1 MKIQVV
7 ACDNDERTPARTYE
21 IRADDGRSVERDLC
35 GSCAAP
41 LEALLGHAGA
51 SESAPAR
58 ASAGDLPPAVP
69 AARFDASTPRRPAAG
84 APAHEKPAGRTT
96 RRRTRITTLEEIEA
110 MKKAA
115 AEEARQ
121 RAARGSG
128 A

>member
-7 ACDNDERTPARTYE
+7 ACDNYERTPARTYE
-21 IRADDGRSVERDLC
+21 IRADDGRWVERDLC

-41 LEALLGHAGA
+41 LEALLGDACE
-51 SESAPAR
+51 SEP
-58 ASAGDLPPAVP
+58 ASAHACAGNLPPAVP
-69 AARFDASTPRRPAAG
+69 AARFDATAPRRPAAG
-84 APAHEKPAGRTT
+84 APAEEKPAGRTT

-115 AEEARQ
+115 RQ
-121 RAARGSG
+121 EAARRSG